1 MARQRGTFVGRR
13 SALGVL
19 AQDRQAGLTV
29 IRGSEGI
36 GKSALAH
43 EFRRELRERGAVV
56 LEIGCGAPA
65 PGWDQFGV
73 TLLLAALREQFELLR
88 ADTRLP
94 EAIDRV
100 SRLCSPETYRS
111 PWLRFCLLNALSTL
125 FGRVSVTGRIAV
137 LVEDADRLGDPVL
150 AIAVMRRAGHLVV
163 ATCALDS
170 ASGQDKL
177 CAVADQVVELGPL
190 TEDETAVL
198 LQRTLHAEPDSV
210 LERVL
215 RQALGPLWGNPAAVL
230 GAVSRLRAEE
240 RLVVVHGAMCLRAPA
255 SPVALP
261 DRHHLVRALSRFGE
275 VGRDLVLLAAGP
287 AGFAVDQLPVLA
299 AATGRPVPEC
309 GGTTDE
315 LVALGI
321 LDCDASARLR
331 CRVPAVA
338 AALRTDATAEHL
350 SRLHAAMAGQ
360 LRDRLGGEGSAVLV
374 EHVVAAGTALLP
386 DPELARRLAAAP
398 PVAGSRTEHLRAMWW
413 HSPDRAA
420 PQAELIRHLIRTTEY
435 DRLGRF
441 AAEATR
447 TGTDSAGLVQLTR
460 AAVLASVHT
469 GEPVDESLCAGEQEE
484 SSRTAPL
491 VLLERWTAGVP
502 LSLDALRDCFPED
515 WLAPVA
521 TRPARHTGG
530 ERVRSACAVRDL
542 VPLLSAVLG
551 PDYGTPT
558 RGPLAAHHRVRTAFA
573 AGDWTTAL
581 SAAREL
587 VLRGNADRT
596 ADEHVR
602 VLAAEISGWR
612 GEDDRAEAWLL
623 NSSGV
628 TSLPLWR
635 GWVEAGL
642 RAHTDLAG
650 GFEIA
655 WQAYHRHGRT
665 GDVPG
670 KAEILAR
677 LVSLALRVEQPHRV
691 HDVAALARHWREE
704 SGSAAAEEA
713 CLLVGGLADGDD
725 ARIGEVVQSARA
737 RGEQYK
743 IALLGQPDAVEV
755 AQRIGASR
763 LLSHARSLVAD
774 TGAAGAATPDTDLS
788 ETHLAILDHI
798 RAGRTN
804 RQIAQALRMSEKT
817 VEKNLTRLFAKAGCR
832 TRYGLAVSALGQAE
846 PVGA

>member
-36 GKSALAH
+36 GKSALAQ

-56 LEIGCGAPA
+56 LEIGCGGELPD
-65 PGWDQFGV
+65 WDQFGV
-73 TLLLAALREQFELLR
+73 TLLLAALREQFELLQ

-137 LVEDADRLGDPVL
+137 LVEDAHRLGDPVL

-177 CAVADQVVELGPL
+177 CAVADQVVDLGPL

-198 LQRTLHAEPDSV
+198 LQRTLHAEPDPM
-210 LERVL
+210 LEGVL
-215 RQALGPLWGNPAAVL
+215 RRALGPLWGNPAAVL
-230 GAVSRLRAEE
+230 GAISRLRAEE
-240 RLVVVHGAMCLRAPA
+240 RLVVVHGAMCLRAPL

-261 DRHHLVRALSRFGE
+261 DRHHLVRALARFGE
-275 VGRDLVLLAAGP
+275 AGRDLVLLAAEP

-299 AATGRPVPEC
+299 AATGRPVPEY

-315 LVALGI
+315 LVTLGI

-350 SRLHAAMAGQ
+350 ALLHADMAVR
-360 LRDRLGGEGSAVLV
+360 LRERLGDEGSAVLV
-374 EHVVAAGTALLP
+374 EHVVAARTALPP
-386 DPELARRLAAAP
+386 DPDLARRLAAAP
-398 PVAGSRTEHLRAMWW
+398 PVAGGRTEHLRAMWW
-413 HSPDRAA
+413 HAAERAA
-420 PQAELIRHLIRTTEY
+420 PRAELIQHLVRTTEY

-441 AAEATR
+441 VAEAAR
-447 TGTDSAGLVQLTR
+447 AGTDAAGRVQLTR

-469 GEPVDESLCAGEQEE
+469 GEPVDESVVAGEEA
-484 SSRTAPL
+484 SRAVL
-491 VLLERWTAGVP
+491 ALLERWNAGVP
-502 LSLDALRDCFPED
+502 LNLDALHACFPED
-515 WLAPVA
+515 WLAPAV
-521 TRPARHTGG
+521 TRTPQPAGG
-530 ERVRSACAVRDL
+530 ARMRAACAVRDL

-558 RGPLAAHHRVRTAFA
+558 RGPLAAHHRARKAFA

-587 VLRGNADRT
+587 VLRGDADRT

-623 NSSGV
+623 NSPGV

-635 GWVEAGL
+635 GWAEAGL
-642 RAHTDLAG
+642 RAHTDVAG
-650 GFEIA
+650 AFEIG

-670 KAEILAR
+670 KGEMLAR
-677 LVSLALRVEQPHRV
+677 LVSLALRGDEPHRV
-691 HDVAALARHWREE
+691 RDVAALARRWREE
-704 SGSAAAEEA
+704 SGSASAEETHV
-713 CLLVGGLADGDD
+713 LVSGLAEGDD
-725 ARIGEVVQSARA
+725 VRIGQAVQTLRV

-755 AQRIGASR
+755 AHRIGAPR
-763 LLSHARSLVAD
+763 LLAHARALVAD
-774 TGAAGAATPDTDLS
+774 APVPASASADADLS

-846 PVGA
+846 PVGV